1 MSSKGTRITPVRI
14 DPVLLEDVQSQIRS
28 RNEHTKDEEWNLS
41 DFIRVALAEKLK
53 HYRRSRKKKSKSQ
66 AMCRKVI
73 NVELA
78 CLFTLEYDQLAKR
91 GKADDVGGREFW
103 RVCSNWFS
111 VGCPWPIAP
120 FIERLTNQKETK
132 RQGHG
137 QKREEWETLS
147 EG

>member
-41 DFIRVALAEKLK
+41 DFIRVALVEKLK
-53 HYRRSRKKKSKSQ
+53 HYRRSRKKKS
-66 AMCRKVI
+66 
-73 NVELA
+73 
-78 CLFTLEYDQLAKR
+78 
-91 GKADDVGGREFW
+91 
-103 RVCSNWFS
+103 
-111 VGCPWPIAP
+111 
-120 FIERLTNQKETK
+120 K